1 MYADID
7 KDGKVS
13 LHDMA
18 PAEAELI
25 QTAAIRFAEET
36 NSNASTLR
44 KVAME
49 IDKVLVKASK
59 I

>member
-25 QTAAIRFAEET
+25 RLAEET

>member
-13 LHDMA
+13 LHDMV

-25 QTAAIRFAEET
+25 QTAAIRLAEET
-36 NSNASTLR
+36 NSNSSGR
-44 KVAME
+44 G
-49 IDKVLVKASK
+49 K
-59 I
+59 IPTYGH

>member
-13 LHDMA
+13 LHDMD

-25 QTAAIRFAEET
+25 QTAAIRLAEET
-36 NSNASTLR
+36 LSLIHISEPTR
-44 KVAME
+44 P
-49 IDKVLVKASK
+49 
-59 I
+59 